1 MTWSIR
7 LRLSLWYSALVL
19 AVLGT
24 ATLVVA
30 GVQAQSRLTNLDA
43 ELQRLALTVQAVM
56 LNEFGEGLDL
66 FGAATEASTEVIT
79 PGRSVV
85 IARDD
90 GAIVRAWGTPLPA
103 SWQPT
108 TPSLAQA
115 ETTSLAGSSY
125 RVVVRQVSAASSGF
139 MVAVLADM
147 APLQAEQR
155 QLFRTLGIGVAV
167 ALLVAAVGGLLV
179 GKPALH
185 PLSAMAHQAQ
195 LIGERNLGTRLTAPN
210 ERDELGRLATA
221 FNGLI
226 GRLEAVLSSQRQ
238 FMADASHQLR
248 TPVSVL
254 RTTADVTLRRPHR
267 PEQDYREALAIVSE
281 QSVRLARLV
290 DAMFLLSRAEAG
302 GRTLRPEPVYLD
314 EIVADCV
321 RALAMIASERGVRVV
336 ASGDTDVAFVGDD
349 ELLRQLFTNLL
360 DNAVGHTPAGGRVTV
375 ETSAGAQLIVRIVDE
390 GAGIAEPD
398 RDRIFERFTRLDTS
412 RRGAGLGLPIAR
424 WIAEAH
430 AGTLTLESSTTT
442 GSVFVV
448 TLPRSRD
455 AVQRYNEAIIVET
468 SRALAP

>member
-1 MTWSIR
+1 
-7 LRLSLWYSALVL
+7 
-19 AVLGT
+19 
-24 ATLVVA
+24 
-30 GVQAQSRLTNLDA
+30 
-43 ELQRLALTVQAVM
+43 
-56 LNEFGEGLDL
+56 
-66 FGAATEASTEVIT
+66 
-79 PGRSVV
+79 
-85 IARDD
+85 
-90 GAIVRAWGTPLPA
+90 
-103 SWQPT
+103 
-108 TPSLAQA
+108 
-115 ETTSLAGSSY
+115 
-125 RVVVRQVSAASSGF
+125 
-139 MVAVLADM
+139 VLADM
-147 APLQAEQR
+147 APLEAEQR
-155 QLFRTLGIGVAV
+155 RLLRTLGIGMAV
-167 ALLVAAVGGLLV
+167 ALLVAAVGGLLL
-179 GKPALH
+179 GKPALR
-185 PLSAMAHQAQ
+185 PLSTMAHQAQ

-210 ERDELGRLATA
+210 QRDELGRLATA

-254 RTTADVTLRRPHR
+254 RTTADVTLRQPHR
-267 PEQDYREALAIVSE
+267 SEQDYREALAIVSE

-314 EIVADCV
+314 EIVGDCV

-336 ASGDTDVAFVGDD
+336 AAGDSDVAFVGDD

-360 DNAVGHTPAGGRVTV
+360 DNAVGHTPAGGQVTV
-375 ETSAGAQLIVRIVDE
+375 KTTAGAQLIVRIVDE
-390 GAGIAEPD
+390 GDGIAEPD

-430 AGTLTLESSTTT
+430 AGTLTLESSTST

-448 TLPRSRD
+448 TLPRARD